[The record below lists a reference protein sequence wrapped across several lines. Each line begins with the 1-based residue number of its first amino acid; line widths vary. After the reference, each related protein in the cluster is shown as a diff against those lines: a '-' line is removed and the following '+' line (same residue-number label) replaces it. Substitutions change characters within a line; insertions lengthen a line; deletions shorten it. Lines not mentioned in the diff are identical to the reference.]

1 MLISVEFG
9 VFILMDVWLLDFV
22 KCKLKFKLKL
32 GIFLNLII
40 YNCKMFNI
48 IIDDYCILN
57 FLR

>member
-40 YNCKMFNI
+40 YKCKLFNLKV
-48 IIDDYCILN
+48 CLILI
-57 FLR
+57 